1 MGSIF
6 SDSCAYC
13 KSNLAIKFV
22 FNQDKLP
29 ILSSKTRFAKLLLQ
43 YAHESENMLK
53 FGKLHVGNHQTL
65 VNSRCGIYGAWITH
79 AKQAIKG
86 IINNCVK
93 CKCMNKKIQ
102 TAPMADRNC
111 EFGTIP
117 QDGSCFNHI
126 AMDYFGPLPC
136 KTPKHVQTRSTKT
149 YNIYGLAILC
159 QQTRGVAIYTVEGYD
174 TQSFIVAFKQH
185 CAIRGVP
192 RTVLSDPM
200 SSFISG
206 SKLVKQIFKSIDF
219 LNNKIVLTISE
230 YNLLFS
236 EICEILNRR
245 PISAKMN
252 DDDIDFI
259 CPNSLMLGRTSKFQ
273 PIISPPSIEAG
284 KQRINLIDNLKKS
297 FWKRLMGDLAASAN
311 LFKTQNW
318 YHQNHEP
325 QVGDIVLLCYKN
337 KIEDGFKIAK
347 VTHVHD
353 NKRDVDLL
361 VASIQNGKVNS
372 FKTAVKMLQIPVQRT
387 VLLLSINPK
396 EDDNKK
402 DDD

>member
-1 MGSIF
+1 
-6 SDSCAYC
+6 
-13 KSNLAIKFV
+13 
-22 FNQDKLP
+22 
-29 ILSSKTRFAKLLLQ
+29 
-43 YAHESENMLK
+43 MLK

-93 CKCMNKKIQ
+93 CKYMNKKIQ

-136 KTPKHVQTRSTKT
+136 KTPKHQTTRSTKT

-206 SKLVKQIFKSIDF
+206 SKLVKENKDNIDEKDETELLKEFNTNYNINWKFIPAGSQWRDPAERTIKSIKQIFKSIDF

-372 FKTAVKMLQIPVQRT
+372 FKIAVKMLQIPVQRT